1 MRRGLAGAADRCD
14 TGIKELAVKSY
25 AFLFWAYNVVWIG
38 IAGYLLCLGFRLRRI
53 DRRLDNLERE
63 SDG

>member
-1 MRRGLAGAADRCD
+1 L
-14 TGIKELAVKSY
+14 KSY

-63 SDG
+63 SDS